1 MCGGCGLQVLREVQ
15 GCQADRR
22 AAAGSMYLLRGEGF
36 CLCAPG
42 RPLATPAVQG
52 PMLSGRLKFQ
62 GNVQPA
68 EPLSA
73 IEKIWH

>member
-22 AAAGSMYLLRGEGF
+22 AAAGSMYLLRGKGF

-52 PMLSGRLKFQ
+52 PMLSGRLNSRETCSLQ
-62 GNVQPA
+62 
-68 EPLSA
+68 S
-73 IEKIWH
+73 H